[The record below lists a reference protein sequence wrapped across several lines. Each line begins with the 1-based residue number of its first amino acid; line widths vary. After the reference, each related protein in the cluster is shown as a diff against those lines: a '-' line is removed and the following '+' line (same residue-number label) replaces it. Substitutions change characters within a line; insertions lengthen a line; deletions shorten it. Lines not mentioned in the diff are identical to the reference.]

1 MAQVNF
7 RNATFITSCLTLADR
22 PKENYPEVIFVGP
35 SNVGKSTLINSLT
48 GQKIAFSSKKAGKTQ
63 LLNYF
68 LIDKSFYLVDAPG
81 YGFTAYGS
89 KLDKPFAEM
98 MEPYFANN
106 GFLKAV
112 FVLSDV
118 RRGVREEEKS
128 MIAYLKEIGVPAI
141 LILTKG
147 DAARQSEIAL
157 AKKNADALGVPY
169 LISKKNENPEA
180 LRRAVVNAIRGKE

>member
-1 MAQVNF
+1 
-7 RNATFITSCLTLADR
+7 
-22 PKENYPEVIFVGP
+22 
-35 SNVGKSTLINSLT
+35 
-48 GQKIAFSSKKAGKTQ
+48 
-63 LLNYF
+63 
-68 LIDKSFYLVDAPG
+68 
-81 YGFTAYGS
+81 
-89 KLDKPFAEM
+89 M
-98 MEPYFANN
+98 MEPYFENN
-106 GFLKAV
+106 EFLKAV

-157 AKKNADALGVPY
+157 AKKNADTLGVPY
-169 LISKKNENPEA
+169 LISEKNENPEA